1 MRYSVSLNIFKRKLK
16 MKQEENQNIWCDCE
30 GGYVSQEFNL
40 YHEQNVEFLK
50 MT

>member
-1 MRYSVSLNIFKRKLK
+1 MR
-16 MKQEENQNIWCDCE
+16 QEEKSNIRCDCE